1 MKNYT
6 YYTVVLLA
14 LSSIQ
19 PPRERII
26 KWPFVD
32 QQQEEEEQNFLI
44 LFLLHVK
51 CIQFKLL

>member
-32 QQQEEEEQNFLI
+32 QQEEEEEQNFLI